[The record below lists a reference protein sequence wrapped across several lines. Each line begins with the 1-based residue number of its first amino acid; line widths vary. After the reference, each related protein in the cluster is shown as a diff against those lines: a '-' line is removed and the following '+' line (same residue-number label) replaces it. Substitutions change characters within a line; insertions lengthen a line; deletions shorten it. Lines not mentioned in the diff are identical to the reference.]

1 MPNPKPNNTGL
12 KTNLRTIKRSNDGDL
27 GIEGKIIPQAV
38 PVEEVVL
45 GAIMIDLNAMSAVLD
60 MLKPE
65 VFYIQAHAKIFG
77 SMMRIFNKTE
87 PIDLLTVHEELKKS
101 GELEEVGGA
110 AYLAGLTSKVGNS
123 ANVEHHARIIVQKYI
138 QRELIRVSNAVIKDS
153 YEDVKDVFDILDDA
167 EQNLYKITDNNL
179 SNGPQSLSALASQV
193 RVRMEEMAQ
202 KPDGLTGVPTG
213 FRALDQL
220 TSGWQDSDLI
230 ILAARPSV
238 GKTALAL
245 AMAINAAKHDCP
257 VAIFSL
263 EMSNLQMAQRIISME
278 AEISSEQ
285 LRNGKLED
293 QDLKKFHQVLMRESD
308 LKIFIDDTPSIN
320 IFELRAKCR
329 RLKMQHHVE
338 LIIIDY
344 LQLISAGSDTGGGG
358 NRTQEVSVIS
368 RALKG
373 LAKELNVPVVALS
386 QLSRAVEARADK
398 RPMLA
403 DLRESGSIEQDAD
416 IVGFIYR
423 PDYHNLDSNVGQNNG
438 DFEAELLI
446 QKHRNGALGN
456 IKMKFIKNFAKYID
470 ERVDDRFGNF
480 SSSSM
485 SPNNPNNPNQSVI
498 VKKSRANDDDFI
510 DTPF

>member
-1 MPNPKPNNTGL
+1 MPNPKSSNPGL
-12 KTNLRTIKRSNDGDL
+12 KTNLRTLKRSNDSDL
-27 GIEGKIIPQAV
+27 GIAGKIIPQAV

-45 GAIMIDLNAMSAVLD
+45 GAIMIDMNSMSAVLD

-65 VFYIQAHAKIFG
+65 VFYSQAHAKIFAA
-77 SMMRIFNKTE
+77 MMRIFNRTE
-87 PIDLLTVHEELKKS
+87 PIDLLTVHEDLKKA
-101 GELEEVGGA
+101 GELEEVGGP
-110 AYLAGLTSKVGNS
+110 AYLAELTSKVGNS

-138 QRELIRVSNAVIKDS
+138 QRELIHVSNLVIKDS
-153 YEDVKDVFDILDDA
+153 YEDVKDVFDILDEA
-167 EQNLYKITDNNL
+167 EQNLYRITDNNL
-179 SNGPQSLSALASQV
+179 NSGPQSLSALASQV
-193 RVRMEEMAQ
+193 RIRMEEMAQ

-213 FRALDQL
+213 YRELDRL

-245 AMAINAAKHDCP
+245 SMAINAAKHDCP

-278 AEISSEQ
+278 AEISSEN
-285 LRNGKLED
+285 LRNGKLND
-293 QDLKKFHQVLMRESD
+293 DDLKRFHKVLMQDSD
-308 LKIFIDDTPSIN
+308 MKIFIDDTPSIN

-329 RLKMQHHVE
+329 RLKMQHHIK

-423 PDYHNLDSNVGQNNG
+423 PDYHNLDNNGGQNNA

-456 IKMKFIKNFAKYID
+456 IKMKFVKSFAKY
-470 ERVDDRFGNF
+470 VDTMEANFFSNFGSENMNTDG
-480 SSSSM
+480 S
-485 SPNNPNNPNQSVI
+485 NNTSQGVI
-498 VKKSRANDDDFI
+498 VKKSRANDDNFTDV
-510 DTPF
+510 PF